1 MLILVRGVI
10 RIISFYLVLYEKCIN
25 LQATSKITLVK
36 VLITIFVLEKLI
48 ANFLY
53 SLGADPFKG
62 SSDYTSQEAT
72 LLAYG
77 FLCMFELIAVIPLFY
92 YAFTLKMDDSP
103 IDSEY
108 LASAPKGSFIGFIV
122 KVLTLRDIFGILH
135 ETSVVTRRD

>member
-10 RIISFYLVLYEKCIN
+10 RIVAFYLVLYEKCIN
-25 LQATSKITLVK
+25 LQATTKITLVK

-53 SLGADPFKG
+53 SLGADPFNG

-77 FLCMFELIAVIPLFY
+77 FLCMFELIAAIPVFFY
-92 YAFTLKMDDSP
+92 AYTLKMGDGP
-103 IDSEY
+103 VDSEY
-108 LASAPKGSFIGFIV
+108 LATAPKGSFIGFII

-135 ETSVVTRRD
+135 ETSVVAR